1 MPEKTID
8 LHIDYKSPYAY
19 LAVEPAWTLERDFR
33 VRLNWLPYTLDNPD
47 VLASARVDEG
57 GRVIAENRSAHQWR
71 RVRYAYMDVR
81 RYANLRGL
89 TVRGPRKIWD
99 SSLAGI
105 GLLYA
110 KEQGVF
116 PAYNANVY
124 ERFWRGEL
132 DIEKP
137 EVIEGGV
144 LAEEA
149 GVFGVPTFVLDE
161 EIFFGR
167 EHLALIGLRL
177 VEQGLRRTDAG
188 PFVDATYAW
197 RLGAPG
203 V

>member
-33 VRLNWLPYTLDNPD
+33 VRLNWLPYTLDIPD
-47 VLASARVDEG
+47 FLGSARVDED

-99 SSLAGI
+99 SSPAGI

-116 PAYNANVY
+116 PAYNAIVY

-132 DIEKP
+132 DIETP

-144 LAEEA
+144 
-149 GVFGVPTFVLDE
+149 GG
-161 EIFFGR
+161 GR
-167 EHLALIGLRL
+167 CGRRRLRGLR
-177 VEQGLRRTDAG
+177 VRRG
-188 PFVDATYAW
+188 PPAA
-197 RLGAPG
+197 
-203 V
+203 